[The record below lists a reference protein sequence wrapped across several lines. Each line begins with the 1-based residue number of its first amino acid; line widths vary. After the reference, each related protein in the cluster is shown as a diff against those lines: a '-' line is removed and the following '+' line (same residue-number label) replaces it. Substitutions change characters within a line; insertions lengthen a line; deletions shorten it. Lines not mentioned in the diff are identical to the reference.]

1 MKDLNLFSGLVSAE
15 NLNLG
20 YGLIEE
26 NKEMT
31 DEEIKIDLIQKA
43 QITNKIRTLISDLF
57 ENFNSIAEEVIEI
70 ILNKHAEMKVEELK
84 KQNLEKSR

>member
-43 QITNKIRTLISDLF
+43 QITNALPQSPHFRNPAKRFTF
-57 ENFNSIAEEVIEI
+57 V
-70 ILNKHAEMKVEELK
+70 
-84 KQNLEKSR
+84 